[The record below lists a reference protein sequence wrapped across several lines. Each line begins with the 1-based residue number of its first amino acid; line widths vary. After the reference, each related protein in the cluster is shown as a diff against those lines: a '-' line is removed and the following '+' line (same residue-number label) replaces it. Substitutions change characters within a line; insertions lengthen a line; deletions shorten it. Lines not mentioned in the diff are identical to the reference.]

1 MPQKPTY
8 RTARAERA
16 LHSRWGGSS
25 QSVAEVTLRNDWARL
40 LRGEH
45 DDPYAV
51 LGMHYIRETDCLA
64 VRCFLPGA
72 NRVELLERGSGR
84 ALGTFSKL
92 DSAGCFSLELNQI
105 RERFPYRLRVTDD
118 HGVYEAEDPYAFPPL
133 LGELD
138 CHLLAEGAHWHAYQV
153 LGAHPRTL
161 DGVTGVAFAVWA
173 PNAQRVSVVGPFN
186 HWDGRVNVMRKRL
199 ECGVWEIFLPAIA
212 DGTLYKFEVRAP
224 NGDITLKSDPYAFLT
239 EVPPATASRVC
250 LNPDF
255 HWNDQEWMARRPQV
269 QALDAPLSIYELHLG
284 SWRRHPDGRY
294 YTYEEMADALIP
306 YACDLGFT
314 HIELL
319 PINEHPFSGSWGY
332 QPTAL
337 FAPSARWGTP
347 DAFRR
352 FVDRCHQAGLGVLLD
367 WVPAHF
373 PTDEH
378 GLTTFDGTHLYEH
391 EDPRLGHHAEWDTS
405 VYNYGRREVAN
416 FLIANALYW
425 LREFHI
431 DGLRVDAVA
440 SMLYLDYN
448 RKPGEWL
455 PNAYG
460 GRENLEAVAFLKK
473 LNEIVHREAPAGTLT
488 IAEESTAWPM
498 VTRPTYVGG
507 LGFDYK
513 WNMGWMNDTL
523 DYMRHD
529 PVHRRFHHDKLTFGQ
544 LYAYSE
550 NFILPL
556 SHDESVHGKGSL
568 LGKMP
573 GDRWQ
578 AFANLRLYLSFQY
591 TQPGKK
597 LLFMGGEL
605 AQERE
610 WDHDRELDWGLLGD
624 PAHRGVRDMVRDLN
638 NLYRT
643 LDCLHRY
650 DCEGNGFRW
659 IDCNDSE
666 QSVLSWCR
674 MGRSG
679 ERFAL
684 IMSNFTPVPRSSYRV
699 GAPVAGTYRELFNS
713 DARIYGGSDVGNG
726 GHAGTVP
733 VPWHGESQSLVLDL
747 PPLATLIFLSPDS

>member
-1 MPQKPTY
+1 MT
-8 RTARAERA
+8 
-16 LHSRWGGSS
+16 
-25 QSVAEVTLRNDWARL
+25 RL
-40 LRGEH
+40 ASGMHEN
-45 DDPYAV
+45 PYAV
-51 LGMHYIRETDCLA
+51 LGMHCEPETGNVT

-72 NRVELLERGSGR
+72 ERVELVGRVSGR
-84 ALGTFSKL
+84 RYGTLTRL
-92 DSAGCFSLELNQI
+92 DPAGYYAITLEDIQD
-105 RERFPYRLRVTDD
+105 RFPYRLRLTDHRGTRD
-118 HGVYEAEDPYAFPPL
+118 IDDPYAFPPL

-138 CHLLAEGAHWHAYQV
+138 CHLLGEGTHWEAYRV
-153 LGAHPRTL
+153 LGAHPRSL
-161 DGVTGVAFAVWA
+161 GGVEGVAFAVWA

-186 HWDGRVNVMRKRL
+186 NWDGRVHVMRKRV
-199 ECGVWEIFLPAIA
+199 ECGVWEIFLPGIEN
-212 DGTLYKFEVRAP
+212 GSLYKFEVRAS
-224 NGDITLKSDPYAFLT
+224 NGDITLKSDPYAFRAET
-239 EVPPATASRVC
+239 PPATASRVC
-250 LNPDF
+250 MEGD
-255 HWNDQEWMARRPQV
+255 HDWNDRNWMACRART
-269 QALDAPLSIYELHLG
+269 QALDSPLSIYELHLG

-294 YTYEEMADALIP
+294 YTYDEMADALIP
-306 YACDLGFT
+306 YVLDMGFT

-319 PINEHPFSGSWGY
+319 PVSEHPFSGSWGY

-347 DAFRR
+347 TAFRR

-373 PTDEH
+373 PRDDH
-378 GLTTFDGTHLYEH
+378 GLAAFDGTCLYEH
-391 EDPRLGHHAEWDTS
+391 EDPRLGHHAEWNTL
-405 VYNYGRREVAN
+405 VYNYGRREVSN

-448 RKPGEWL
+448 RKTGEWL
-455 PNAYG
+455 PNAHG
-460 GRENLEAVAFLKK
+460 GRENLEAVAFLKQF
-473 LNEIVHREAPAGTLT
+473 NEIVHREAPAGALT

-498 VTRPTYVGG
+498 VTRPTYLGG

-529 PVHRRFHHDKLTFGQ
+529 PIHRRFHHDQLTFGQ

-578 AFANLRLYLSFQY
+578 KFANLRLYLSFQY
-591 TQPGKK
+591 AQPGKK
-597 LLFMGGEL
+597 LLFMGGEFG
-605 AQERE
+605 QERE
-610 WDHDRELDWGLLGD
+610 WDHDSELDWGLLGD
-624 PAHRGVRDMVRDLN
+624 PAHSGIRNMLRDLN
-638 NLYRT
+638 HLYRT
-643 LDCLHRY
+643 LDCLHGQ
-650 DCEGNGFRW
+650 DCEGTGFRW

-674 MGRSG
+674 MGRGG

-684 IMSNFTPVPRSSYRV
+684 VVSNFTPVPRTGYRL
-699 GAPVAGTYRELFNS
+699 GAPAAGTYREIFNS
-713 DARIYGGSDVGNG
+713 DAHEYGGSDVGNG
-726 GHAGTVP
+726 GRADTVP
-733 VPWHGESQSLVLDL
+733 VPWHGEPQSLLLDL
-747 PPLATLIFLSPDS
+747 PPLATLILLSPDS